1 MESTQERLASA
12 YHCALGTL
20 PTHWLDQS
28 RKHDVDFAH
37 LSGLF
42 LPGTC
47 TKFEQ
52 ASKRIMVVGR
62 ETRRWDVVKPENPY
76 LDLDEYIHRAMDIQQ
91 KYLFEHLKAKADRG
105 ESFFNFLRKLHQPD
119 GSIGIAWANL
129 FSFAWRSGSP
139 MSWRHFEAL
148 KAISKSLLVAQLT
161 ILKPDIVIFAN
172 GASSARIRQEYFPHR
187 GESSVCAD
195 LGDYREQG
203 IPVSQLW
210 RFRLFSSV
218 QCYRIQHPSS
228 VSTDSRAARRF
239 LLDELLLHSLMS
251 P

>member
-76 LDLDEYIHRAMDIQQ
+76 RDLDEYIHRAMDIQQ

-139 MSWRHFEAL
+139 MSWRHFECTQGN
-148 KAISKSLLVAQLT
+148 IEKS
-161 ILKPDIVIFAN
+161 
-172 GASSARIRQEYFPHR
+172 ASSSTHYPQTRYCHFRQWRQQCTHTTGVLSTQRRIQCLRRSWRLSRARHTGKP
-187 GESSVCAD
+187 A
-195 LGDYREQG
+195 LA
-203 IPVSQLW
+203 
-210 RFRLFSSV
+210 FSSV
-218 QCYRIQHPSS
+218 FLGTVLPHPASKQRQH
-228 VSTDSRAARRF
+228 
-239 LLDELLLHSLMS
+239 
-251 P
+251 